1 MRRLDE
7 GMAMRAAA
15 VCDRVKLFVGCCS
28 LAKGTDPGAGRASGT
43 GTRSECFDELGEC
56 LDLC

>member
-15 VCDRVKLFVGCCS
+15 VCDRVRLFVGCCS
-28 LAKGTDPGAGRASGT
+28 LVKGHGSGGRESKRD
-43 GTRSECFDELGEC
+43 GTRSECFHELGEC